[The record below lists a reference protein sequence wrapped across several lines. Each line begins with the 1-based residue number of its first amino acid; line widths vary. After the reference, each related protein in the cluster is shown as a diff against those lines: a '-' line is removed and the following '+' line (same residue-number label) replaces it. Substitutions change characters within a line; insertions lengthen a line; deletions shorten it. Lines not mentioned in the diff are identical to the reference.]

1 MNDEAIIHQALP
13 PISTIEKYTV
23 QQLKD
28 DLDENYSSASSK
40 QMNSESLLYHCVVML
55 TYKYLKNNK
64 IKLEGSSD
72 LDDEDS
78 GIRLGT
84 IVINQRCLVGIQTAL
99 TRRLIKKTKDGKTVF
114 GFAAIL
120 DRYPDLTMKV
130 GDSGG
135 IGAALLTEIRNAI
148 IDEVRQSPYKDLSQ
162 TLYRRFL
169 ELLNSDNYEYDSS
182 STLYALKDPK
192 ACDNVSHYDSIAKAV
207 NSVEPWYGTDNVY
220 TTKAIEKIL
229 LLSYCVGVAECS
241 LEKVFELVKIKVRD
255 WLINT
260 PITTSQ
266 IDNDKSEKRS
276 DEEGESIGKFAGK
289 SSYVSNYQAV
299 LNDTLSLEGLA
310 NDFLLSC
317 DHQEI
322 IVLEVIFGEKDISF
336 AAQELNVS
344 ENMVYKLRKQSEDNL
359 RQLMKENDV
368 DIEEGGELLQAIA
381 ALLSNAVIN

>member
-135 IGAALLTEIRNAI
+135 IGAAFLTEIRNAI

-182 STLYALKDPK
+182 SKLYVLKDPK
-192 ACDNVSHYDSIAKAV
+192 ACDSIDHYDSVQKAV

-220 TTKAIEKIL
+220 TKKAIEKIL
-229 LLSYCVGVAECS
+229 LLAYCVDGTVTS
-241 LEKVFELVKIKVRD
+241 LDKVFEHVKKKVRD

-260 PITTSQ
+260 PIPTSQ
-266 IDNDKSEKRS
+266 VGNHNKEKRS
-276 DEEGESIGKFAGK
+276 DEEGESKGKFKAK
-289 SSYVSNYQAV
+289 SSYIDNYESVLKDTFSTEQLASHFLSNCSTQEV
-299 LNDTLSLEGLA
+299 L
-310 NDFLLSC
+310 
-317 DHQEI
+317 
-322 IVLEVIFGEKDISF
+322 VLELIFGFKDISLV
-336 AAQELNVS
+336 AQELNVS
-344 ENMVYKLRKQSEDNL
+344 ENMVYKQRKQSEDKL
-359 RQLMKENDV
+359 RQFMKENEV
-368 DIEEGGELLQAIA
+368 EMEEGGDLVQGIG
-381 ALLSNAVIN
+381 ALLSNAVI